1 MRGAVETIFGQPNLL
16 RPVCDQ
22 RRRGQAGSISTLYGS
37 EATKGVL
44 AEPPFVRSKLH
55 ALAGK
60 AGRKQTGL
68 LCRIRPFTAVSNP
81 VVNTSLTNT
90 AEGKRGGVNIARSA
104 YTTLGF
110 IDPMLR

>member
-1 MRGAVETIFGQPNLL
+1 MRGGAEKIFGQPNLL

-44 AEPPFVRSKLH
+44 AESPSFRSKLH

-60 AGRKQTGL
+60 SRAETNRVTVRNPLFHGGNRGSNPLEPPAKTLNRKG
-68 LCRIRPFTAVSNP
+68 RIRFSN
-81 VVNTSLTNT
+81 
-90 AEGKRGGVNIARSA
+90 
-104 YTTLGF
+104 
-110 IDPMLR
+110 